1 MGKGNAILVARGQRM
16 VVAQVRLPSSGMI
29 RAWSA
34 EITMNLAKPRIEIGF
49 AIQAAAS
56 GARLPGVGSPSTAGR
71 SRTRRSYGTSTRF
84 CVSTKN
90 TDEPTFASPGSTASP
105 TDRGHGP
112 SRLGGPSAG

>member
-34 EITMNLAKPRIEIGF
+34 EITMNLAKPPIEIGI

-71 SRTRRSYGTSTRF
+71 VLRWRLQSASRRRARAL
-84 CVSTKN
+84 VDN
-90 TDEPTFASPGSTASP
+90 
-105 TDRGHGP
+105 
-112 SRLGGPSAG
+112 LI